1 MNTFFFTSASGW
13 LALILVS
20 VAIAIPYI
28 LRRGW
33 LSGALTARPI
43 ESRTSSSPFLVRL
56 RAHYWAGYV
65 VAGLSFAH
73 AWVPMRSGYMKRTD
87 VLGLWFATLAL
98 LLLFLQVL
106 VGLTLR
112 APQIQG
118 RHSLRRLHFWG
129 MAAIVALVGAHIWR
143 NAR

>member
-1 MNTFFFTSASGW
+1 MNAFFFTSASGW
-13 LALILVS
+13 FATILIC
-20 VAIAIPYI
+20 IAIVIPYAM
-28 LRRGW
+28 RRNW
-33 LSGALTARPI
+33 LNTVIGAQA
-43 ESRTSSSPFLVRL
+43 TSTSPFLTRL
-56 RAHYWAGYV
+56 RAHYWIGYV

-87 VLGLWFATLAL
+87 IQGLWFATIAL
-98 LLLFLQVL
+98 LLLFIQIF

-112 APQIQG
+112 KPLVPG
-118 RHSLRRLHFWG
+118 RRSIRRLHFWG

>member
-13 LALILVS
+13 FASILIC
-20 VAIAIPYI
+20 VAIVIPYAT
-28 LRRGW
+28 RRNW
-33 LSGALTARPI
+33 LLDSAGSQQPVR
-43 ESRTSSSPFLVRL
+43 SSLLIRL

-73 AWVPMRSGYMKRTD
+73 AWVPMRSGYMKQTD
-87 VLGLWFATLAL
+87 LLGLWSATIAL
-98 LLLFLQVL
+98 LLLFLQVF

-112 APQIQG
+112 VPRIQN
-118 RHSLRRLHFWG
+118 RRSLRSLHFWG
-129 MAAIVALVGAHIWR
+129 MAAIVALVAAHIWR